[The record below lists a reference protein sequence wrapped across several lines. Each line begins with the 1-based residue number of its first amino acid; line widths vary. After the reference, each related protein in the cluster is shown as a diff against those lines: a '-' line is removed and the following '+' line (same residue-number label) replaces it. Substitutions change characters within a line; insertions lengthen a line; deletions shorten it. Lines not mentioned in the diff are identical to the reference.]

1 MWPQPLNSPALWGR
15 GAGHEVIANVFN
27 LNKCGQVEEEAVCDE
42 TDVILNLIREIRKM
56 FLNIFFTE
64 SCILHAFYI
73 FGVSCAD
80 DDVALLK
87 RKRRRRKETA
97 YCDVKRWQT

>member
-56 FLNIFFTE
+56 ISRIYFSRKWHGMAFTFLIFPVLMMM
-64 SCILHAFYI
+64 LH
-73 FGVSCAD
+73 S
-80 DDVALLK
+80 
-87 RKRRRRKETA
+87 
-97 YCDVKRWQT
+97 

>member
-15 GAGHEVIANVFN
+15 GAGHEVIANVFY

-56 FLNIFFTE
+56 ISRIYFSRKAVRGMAFTFFIF
-64 SCILHAFYI
+64 SVLMMMLH
-73 FGVSCAD
+73 S
-80 DDVALLK
+80 
-87 RKRRRRKETA
+87 
-97 YCDVKRWQT
+97 